1 VNTAAPTV
9 GGQAYVGKTLTTSRG
24 SWLNGPTSY
33 KYAWARCDGNGNGC
47 TQIAGATA
55 TTYVATSADL
65 GHTLES
71 SVTASNSAGSAGPV
85 DSKPT
90 AVITPATKPVLAT
103 RPAIIG
109 KPVVGQ
115 QLVAQPGTYSGG
127 AVSGYGYQWER
138 CDAGTLTCASISGA
152 TKQDYQVGS
161 ADLASRLRVQVTAA
175 NPFGRTTNPSTA
187 TDLVVN
193 QVVVVTPTL
202 HLAKTATVCC
212 QTLQLSGSISPAHA
226 GEKII
231 TVLARQFDALAT
243 TPVTTATTDASGN
256 WSAIVT
262 PTIATTYTAQTATA
276 TSDTATVSVHPRV
289 GFGVNGNTFT
299 AKVAARDTF
308 AGRIAYLQRRTASG
322 WKPIRLVV
330 INRHSVAK
338 FPVSLKRG
346 RTYTLRIYLTKA
358 QAGGGYL
365 DGTSIVQRGRWHA
378 LTQPVSTL
386 AGRESVSSSRPAGND
401 QPRARLLR
409 PSTARCS

>member
-1 VNTAAPTV
+1 MRRFTLVGFVAAVASATAAVATAATFVTAPANTAAPTV
-9 GGQAYVGKTLTTSRG
+9 SGQAYVGKTLTTSRG

-33 KYAWARCDGNGNGC
+33 KYAWVRCDANGNGC
-47 TQIAGATA
+47 AQIAGATA

-85 DSKPT
+85 NSKPT

-103 RPAIIG
+103 RPTIIG
-109 KPVVGQ
+109 KAVVGQ
-115 QLVAQPGTYSGG
+115 QLVAQTGTYSGG

-138 CDAGTLTCASISGA
+138 CDAGTLTCSSISGA
-152 TKQDYQVGS
+152 NKQAYMVVA
-161 ADLASRLRVQVTAA
+161 ADLASRLRVQVTAS
-175 NPFGRTTNPSTA
+175 NPFGHTTNPSVA
-187 TDLVVN
+187 TDVVLN

-202 HLAKTATVCC
+202 HLAKTATICC
-212 QTLQLSGSISPAHA
+212 QTVQLTGSISPAHA
-226 GEKII
+226 GEKI

-262 PTIATTYTAQTATA
+262 PMIATTYTAQTATA
-276 TSDTATVSVHPRV
+276 TSDSATVSVHPRV

-299 AKVAARDTF
+299 AKVTARDSF
-308 AGRIAYLQRRTASG
+308 AGRIAYLQRRMPSG
-322 WKPIRLVV
+322 AWRPIKLVV
-330 INRHSVAK
+330 INQHSVAR
-338 FPVSLKRG
+338 FHVALKRG

-365 DGTSIVQRGRWHA
+365 DGTSIVQRVGGKH
-378 LTQPVSTL
+378 
-386 AGRESVSSSRPAGND
+386 
-401 QPRARLLR
+401 
-409 PSTARCS
+409 